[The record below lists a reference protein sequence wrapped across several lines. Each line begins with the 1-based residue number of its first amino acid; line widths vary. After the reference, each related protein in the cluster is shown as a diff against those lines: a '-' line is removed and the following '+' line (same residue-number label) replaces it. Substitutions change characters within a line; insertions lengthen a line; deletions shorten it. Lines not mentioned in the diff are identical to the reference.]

1 MKRKGFLLIV
11 IIIILFIGG
20 LMYMNKQKNDEEIA
34 LKEKTTKIAI
44 QHFKEDK
51 KLDVTVTKVE
61 FGPAD
66 FGVIFVS
73 GHVTNNPNRKITAD
87 INYKDKYKV
96 ESISYDE

>member
-1 MKRKGFLLIV
+1 MKKKGFLLI
-11 IIIILFIGG
+11 IIIFFIGG
-20 LMYMNKQKNDEEIA
+20 FMYVNKQENNEEIA
-34 LKEKTTKIAI
+34 LKEKATKIAI

-73 GHVTNNPNRKITAD
+73 GHVTNNPNRKITAY
-87 INYKDKYKV
+87 INYRDKYKV
-96 ESISYDE
+96 ESISYDD

>member
-1 MKRKGFLLIV
+1 M
-11 IIIILFIGG
+11 
-20 LMYMNKQKNDEEIA
+20 
-34 LKEKTTKIAI
+34 
-44 QHFKEDK
+44 
-51 KLDVTVTKVE
+51 TKVE

-96 ESISYDE
+96 ESISYDD